1 MGSPQMQRTRGPRLK
16 CCSTSTSRTL
26 DMFNMKP
33 NASESA
39 QLVCA
44 RLVNAQDCT
53 RGATGPCAKGKR
65 GLVGLKNVQPFTG
78 QDAYTAQ
85 LRKVRY
91 GPATLDAFLM
101 PEGSF
106 RFSMRSAAASVNMAS
121 NAQAQR
127 TVERVVQV
135 NMPEPGPAVT
145 PDIAGDVAPSTPC
158 SGPSLVDVP
167 FAGPAGYATTM
178 DHQTLIRFWGEL
190 SRTSPTYGPAAVRM
204 LEIGAEVSL
213 ITLCQHAFGI
223 VDSRSMEERLLE
235 AWIDLGTERPEP
247 LFDAQFR
254 QFYESVVGH
263 RWGAPATASCLADLV
278 YHRIPPQVYQALKD
292 INPVTRPM
300 LINSKGEQV
309 GFRERPMHTL
319 ISDPAFARAIK
330 PIVEAAKVLLAI
342 TPKGQFREVLRVLD
356 STNPRYKCRGRKA
369 LDGSSNQPRLAP
381 APAKWGCQL
390 YGITAN
396 QMLSPGVQSCA

>member
-1 MGSPQMQRTRGPRLK
+1 LTETNAPQSVQP
-16 CCSTSTSRTL
+16 
-26 DMFNMKP
+26 D
-33 NASESA
+33 
-39 QLVCA
+39 CA
-44 RLVNAQDCT
+44 RLVNEAEQAPLAVH
-53 RGATGPCAKGKR
+53 RSFKKPR
-65 GLVGLKNVQPFTG
+65 GLDRLKGVQPPAEAN
-78 QDAYTAQ
+78 AYTAQ

-101 PEGSF
+101 PDGSF

-127 TVERVVQV
+127 TIERVVQG
-135 NMPEPGPAVT
+135 NMPEPGPAQIPV
-145 PDIAGDVAPSTPC
+145 IAGDPAASTPC
-158 SGPSLVDVP
+158 PGPLLMDVP

-213 ITLCQHAFGI
+213 ITLCQQAFGI
-223 VDSRSMEERLLE
+223 VDSRSMEVRLLE

-263 RWGAPATASCLADLV
+263 RWGSPATASCLADLV

-292 INPVTRPM
+292 INPVTRPV

-369 LDGSSNQPRLAP
+369 LCGAISQPRLAP
-381 APAKWGCQL
+381 APAKWPHQL
-390 YGITAN
+390 GGGRAK
-396 QMLSPGVQSCA
+396 QMPLLGDQSCA

>member
-1 MGSPQMQRTRGPRLK
+1 
-16 CCSTSTSRTL
+16 
-26 DMFNMKP
+26 MFHMKP
-33 NASESA
+33 NASQSA
-39 QLVCA
+39 QLA
-44 RLVNAQDCT
+44 CT
-53 RGATGPCAKGKR
+53 RLFNDQGHTGSPGLPAVKKPRALEHLKGSQ
-65 GLVGLKNVQPFTG
+65 LPTEAN
-78 QDAYTAQ
+78 AYTAQ

-101 PEGSF
+101 PDGTF

-127 TVERVVQV
+127 TIERVVQG
-135 NMPEPGPAVT
+135 NMPEPGPAKIPV
-145 PDIAGDVAPSTPC
+145 IAGDQPSGATG
-158 SGPSLVDVP
+158 SGPLLVDVP

-178 DHQTLIRFWGEL
+178 DHQMLIRFWGEL
-190 SRTSPTYGPAAVRM
+190 SRTSPTYGPVAVRM

-213 ITLCQHAFGI
+213 ITLCQQAFGI
-223 VDSRSMEERLLE
+223 VDNRSMEERLLE

-263 RWGAPATASCLADLV
+263 RWGSPATASCLADLV
-278 YHRIPPQVYQALKD
+278 YHRIPPQVYQALKE

-330 PIVEAAKVLLAI
+330 PIVEASKVLLAI
-342 TPKGQFREVLRVLD
+342 TPKGQFREVLKVLD
-356 STNPRYKCRGRKA
+356 STNPRYKCRGRKSC
-369 LDGSSNQPRLAP
+369 GGQTNQPRLAP
-381 APAKWGCQL
+381 APAKWRHEHG
-390 YGITAN
+390 GARAK
-396 QMLSPGVQSCA
+396 QMPLLGDQSCA

>member
-1 MGSPQMQRTRGPRLK
+1 LTETTAPQ
-16 CCSTSTSRTL
+16 
-26 DMFNMKP
+26 
-33 NASESA
+33 SA
-39 QLVCA
+39 QPDCA
-44 RLVNAQDCT
+44 RLVNEAEQAPLAVH
-53 RGATGPCAKGKR
+53 RGFNKPR
-65 GLVGLKNVQPFTG
+65 GLDRLKAVQPPAEAN
-78 QDAYTAQ
+78 AYTAQ

-101 PEGSF
+101 PDGSF

-127 TVERVVQV
+127 TIERVVQEH
-135 NMPEPGPAVT
+135 MPEPGPAQI
-145 PDIAGDVAPSTPC
+145 PLIAGDLAASTPC
-158 SGPSLVDVP
+158 PGPLLMDVP

-190 SRTSPTYGPAAVRM
+190 SRTSRTYGPAAVRM

-213 ITLCQHAFGI
+213 ITLCQQAFGI
-223 VDSRSMEERLLE
+223 VDSRSMEVRLLE

-263 RWGAPATASCLADLV
+263 RWGSPATASCLADLV

-292 INPVTRPM
+292 INPVTRPI

-369 LDGSSNQPRLAP
+369 LCGASNQPGLAP
-381 APAKWGCQL
+381 APAKWPHQPSG
-390 YGITAN
+390 GRAK
-396 QMLSPGVQSCA
+396 QMPLLGDQSCA

>member
-1 MGSPQMQRTRGPRLK
+1 MTETNASQSAHPDCARHVYEAEQAPLPVHCSSKKSRGLARLK
-16 CCSTSTSRTL
+16 EVH
-26 DMFNMKP
+26 P
-33 NASESA
+33 PAEANA
-39 QLVCA
+39 CA
-44 RLVNAQDCT
+44 
-53 RGATGPCAKGKR
+53 
-65 GLVGLKNVQPFTG
+65 
-78 QDAYTAQ
+78 AQ

-91 GPATLDAFLM
+91 GPVTLDAFLM
-101 PEGSF
+101 PDGSF
-106 RFSMRSAAASVNMAS
+106 RFSMRSAAASVHMLS
-121 NAQAQR
+121 NSQAQR
-127 TVERVVQV
+127 TIERVVQG
-135 NMPEPGPAVT
+135 NMPEPGPAQSPV
-145 PDIAGDVAPSTPC
+145 IGGDPAVRTPC
-158 SGPSLVDVP
+158 PGPLLLDVP

-190 SRTSPTYGPAAVRM
+190 SRTSQTYGPAAVRM

-213 ITLCQHAFGI
+213 IALCQQAFGI
-223 VDSRSMEERLLE
+223 VDHRSVEERLLE

-263 RWGAPATASCLADLV
+263 RWGSPATASCLADLV
-278 YHRIPPQVYQALKD
+278 YHRIPPQVYQALKE
-292 INPVTRPM
+292 INPVTRPV

-309 GFRERPMHTL
+309 GFRQRPMHTL

-369 LDGSSNQPRLAP
+369 LGGASNQPRLAP
-381 APAKWGCQL
+381 APAKWPHQL
-390 YGITAN
+390 DGSRAK
-396 QMLSPGVQSCA
+396 QMPLLGDQSCA

>member
-1 MGSPQMQRTRGPRLK
+1 MNETNASQGAHPDCARHVYEAEQAPLPVHCSSKKPRGLARLK
-16 CCSTSTSRTL
+16 EVH
-26 DMFNMKP
+26 P
-33 NASESA
+33 PAEANA
-39 QLVCA
+39 CA
-44 RLVNAQDCT
+44 
-53 RGATGPCAKGKR
+53 
-65 GLVGLKNVQPFTG
+65 
-78 QDAYTAQ
+78 AQ

-91 GPATLDAFLM
+91 GPVTLDAFLM
-101 PEGSF
+101 PDGSF
-106 RFSMRSAAASVNMAS
+106 RFSMRSAAASVHMLS
-121 NAQAQR
+121 NSQAQR
-127 TVERVVQV
+127 TIERVVQG
-135 NMPEPGPAVT
+135 NTPEPGP
-145 PDIAGDVAPSTPC
+145 
-158 SGPSLVDVP
+158 LLLDVP

-190 SRTSPTYGPAAVRM
+190 SRTSETYGPTAVRM

-213 ITLCQHAFGI
+213 IALCQQAFGI
-223 VDSRSMEERLLE
+223 VDHRSVEERLLE

-263 RWGAPATASCLADLV
+263 RWGSPATASCLADLV
-278 YHRIPPQVYQALKD
+278 YHRIPPQVYQALKE
-292 INPVTRPM
+292 INPVTRPV

-309 GFRERPMHTL
+309 GFRQRPMHTL

-369 LDGSSNQPRLAP
+369 LGGASNQPRLAP
-381 APAKWGCQL
+381 APAKWPHQL
-390 YGITAN
+390 GGSRAK
-396 QMLSPGVQSCA
+396 

>member
-1 MGSPQMQRTRGPRLK
+1 MTETNAPQ
-16 CCSTSTSRTL
+16 
-26 DMFNMKP
+26 
-33 NASESA
+33 SA
-39 QLVCA
+39 QPDCA
-44 RLVNAQDCT
+44 RLVNGAEHAPLAVH
-53 RGATGPCAKGKR
+53 RGVKKPR
-65 GLVGLKNVQPFTG
+65 GLERLKGAQPLAEAE
-78 QDAYTAQ
+78 AYTAQ

-101 PEGSF
+101 PDGTF
-106 RFSMRSAAASVNMAS
+106 RFSMRSAATSVNMAS

-127 TVERVVQV
+127 TIERVVQAI
-135 NMPEPGPAVT
+135 MPEPGPGEIPV
-145 PDIAGDVAPSTPC
+145 IAGDQPPGAPC
-158 SGPSLVDVP
+158 SGPLLLDVP

-178 DHQTLIRFWGEL
+178 DHQTLIHFWGEL

-213 ITLCQHAFGI
+213 ITLCQQAFGI

-247 LFDAQFR
+247 LFDALFR

-263 RWGAPATASCLADLV
+263 RWGSPATASCLADLV
-278 YHRIPPQVYQALKD
+278 YHRIPPQVYQALKE
-292 INPVTRPM
+292 INPVTRPV
-300 LINSKGEQV
+300 LINSKGEHV

-369 LDGSSNQPRLAP
+369 HGSPTNQPRLAP
-381 APAKWGCQL
+381 APAKWSHQL
-390 YGITAN
+390 GGARSRQIP
-396 QMLSPGVQSCA
+396 LFGDPSCA

>member
-1 MGSPQMQRTRGPRLK
+1 
-16 CCSTSTSRTL
+16 
-26 DMFNMKP
+26 MFFMEP
-33 NASESA
+33 TASHSA
-39 QLVCA
+39 QLDCA
-44 RLVNAQDCT
+44 RLVNDQCHGTGAVQPPAKKP
-53 RGATGPCAKGKR
+53 RGLERLKGVQPLTGPE
-65 GLVGLKNVQPFTG
+65 P
-78 QDAYTAQ
+78 YTAQ

-101 PEGSF
+101 PDGTF
-106 RFSMRSAAASVNMAS
+106 RFSMRSAAASVTMAS

-127 TVERVVQV
+127 TIERVVQW
-135 NMPEPGPAVT
+135 NISKPGPGET
-145 PDIAGDVAPSTPC
+145 PVVAGDQPSGAPG
-158 SGPSLVDVP
+158 SGPLLVDVP

-213 ITLCQHAFGI
+213 ISLCQQAFGI
-223 VDSRSMEERLLE
+223 ADSRSMEERLLE

-263 RWGAPATASCLADLV
+263 RWGSPATASCLADLV
-278 YHRIPPQVYQALKD
+278 YHRIPPQVYQTLKE

-342 TPKGQFREVLRVLD
+342 TPKGQFREVLKVLD
-356 STNPRYKCRGRKA
+356 STTPRYKCRGRKA
-369 LDGSSNQPRLAP
+369 FGGQCNQPRLAP
-381 APAKWGCQL
+381 APAKWPHQRG
-390 YGITAN
+390 GA
-396 QMLSPGVQSCA
+396 GVKQIPLLGDQSCV

>member
-1 MGSPQMQRTRGPRLK
+1 MNETNASQGAHPDCARHVYEAEQAPLPVHCSSKKPRGLARLK
-16 CCSTSTSRTL
+16 EVH
-26 DMFNMKP
+26 P
-33 NASESA
+33 PAEANA
-39 QLVCA
+39 CA
-44 RLVNAQDCT
+44 
-53 RGATGPCAKGKR
+53 
-65 GLVGLKNVQPFTG
+65 
-78 QDAYTAQ
+78 AQ

-91 GPATLDAFLM
+91 GPVTLDAFLM
-101 PEGSF
+101 PDGSF
-106 RFSMRSAAASVNMAS
+106 RFSMRSAAASVHMLS
-121 NAQAQR
+121 NSQAQR
-127 TVERVVQV
+127 TIERVVQG
-135 NMPEPGPAVT
+135 NTPEPGPAQIPV
-145 PDIAGDVAPSTPC
+145 IGGDPAVRTPC
-158 SGPSLVDVP
+158 PGPLLLDVP

-190 SRTSPTYGPAAVRM
+190 SRTSETYGPTAVRM

-213 ITLCQHAFGI
+213 IALCQQAFGI
-223 VDSRSMEERLLE
+223 VDHRSVEERLLE

-263 RWGAPATASCLADLV
+263 RWGSPATASCLADLV
-278 YHRIPPQVYQALKD
+278 YHRIPPQVYQALKE
-292 INPVTRPM
+292 INPVTRPV

-309 GFRERPMHTL
+309 GFRQRPMHTL

-369 LDGSSNQPRLAP
+369 LGGASNQPRLAP
-381 APAKWGCQL
+381 APAKWPHQL
-390 YGITAN
+390 DGSRAK
-396 QMLSPGVQSCA
+396 QMPLLGDQSCA

>member
-1 MGSPQMQRTRGPRLK
+1 MVDVLLEQHATDNPEEVILTETTAPQG
-16 CCSTSTSRTL
+16 
-26 DMFNMKP
+26 
-33 NASESA
+33 A
-39 QLVCA
+39 QPDCA
-44 RLVNAQDCT
+44 RLVYEAEQAPLPVHCSSKK
-53 RGATGPCAKGKR
+53 PR
-65 GLVGLKNVQPFTG
+65 GLDRLKEVQPPAEAN
-78 QDAYTAQ
+78 AYTAQ

-101 PEGSF
+101 PDGTF
-106 RFSMRSAAASVNMAS
+106 RFSMRSAAASVNMLS

-127 TVERVVQV
+127 TTERVVEGIT
-135 NMPEPGPAVT
+135 PEPKPGPGEIAVI
-145 PDIAGDVAPSTPC
+145 PASPAQDWSI
-158 SGPSLVDVP
+158 SGPPLVDVP
-167 FAGPAGYATTM
+167 YPGPTGYATTLS
-178 DHQTLIRFWGEL
+178 HQTLIRFWGEL

-213 ITLCQHAFGI
+213 IALCQQAFGI
-223 VDSRSMEERLLE
+223 VDHRSVEERLLE

-263 RWGAPATASCLADLV
+263 RWGSPATASCLADLV

-292 INPVTRPM
+292 INPVTRPI

-369 LDGSSNQPRLAP
+369 LCGASNQPRLAP
-381 APAKWGCQL
+381 APAKWPHQLGGCR
-390 YGITAN
+390 AK
-396 QMLSPGVQSCA
+396 QMPLLGVQSCA

>member
-1 MGSPQMQRTRGPRLK
+1 LTKNTAQNCVHQDRVRLFNGDVHIPNAAPQSVKRSRGLERLK
-16 CCSTSTSRTL
+16 G
-26 DMFNMKP
+26 P
-33 NASESA
+33 
-39 QLVCA
+39 QPLVEA
-44 RLVNAQDCT
+44 
-53 RGATGPCAKGKR
+53 
-65 GLVGLKNVQPFTG
+65 
-78 QDAYTAQ
+78 DAYTAQ

-101 PEGSF
+101 PDGTF
-106 RFSMRSAAASVNMAS
+106 RFSMRSAAASVNMLS

-127 TVERVVQV
+127 TIERVVQWG
-135 NMPEPGPAVT
+135 MPESGPGQISV
-145 PDIAGDVAPSTPC
+145 IAGDQLPGASFA
-158 SGPSLVDVP
+158 GPLLVDVP

-213 ITLCQHAFGI
+213 ITLCQQAFGI

-235 AWIDLGTERPEP
+235 AWIDLGTDRPEP

-263 RWGAPATASCLADLV
+263 RWGSPATASCLADLV

-342 TPKGQFREVLRVLD
+342 TPKGQFREVLKVLD

-369 LDGSSNQPRLAP
+369 LGVQVNQPKLAP
-381 APAKWGCQL
+381 APAKWPHQVGGARAKQVPL
-390 YGITAN
+390 LGD
-396 QMLSPGVQSCA
+396 QSCV

>member
-1 MGSPQMQRTRGPRLK
+1 MTEATAPQ
-16 CCSTSTSRTL
+16 
-26 DMFNMKP
+26 
-33 NASESA
+33 SA
-39 QLVCA
+39 RPDCA
-44 RLVNAQDCT
+44 RLFYEAEQAPTAVHHSLK
-53 RGATGPCAKGKR
+53 RPR
-65 GLVGLKNVQPFTG
+65 GLDRIKGVQSPAEAN
-78 QDAYTAQ
+78 AYAAQ

-101 PEGSF
+101 PDGSF
-106 RFSMRSAAASVNMAS
+106 RFSMRSAAASVTMAS

-127 TVERVVQV
+127 TIERVVQGQ
-135 NMPEPGPAVT
+135 MPGPGPGEIAL
-145 PDIAGDVAPSTPC
+145 IAGDPAPITPC
-158 SGPSLVDVP
+158 TGPLLVDVP

-213 ITLCQHAFGI
+213 ITLCQQAFGI

-263 RWGAPATASCLADLV
+263 RWGSPATASCLADLV

-292 INPVTRPM
+292 INPVTRPI
-300 LINSKGEQV
+300 LINRKGEQV

-369 LDGSSNQPRLAP
+369 HGDASNQPRLVP
-381 APAKWGCQL
+381 APAKWPHQL
-390 YGITAN
+390 VRGSN
-396 QMLSPGVQSCA
+396 RQMSLLVDQSCA